1 MVLLRNM
8 IARFSRRDR
17 IAAQI
22 YGDCVAV
29 TRDPA
34 HYCGGRVADSVDG
47 RFDILAMHLFL
58 VIHRL
63 RAAGSDG
70 QAMVQSVIDS
80 FVRDMDQNLREMGAG
95 DVGVARNVKHMAE
108 ALNGLLRGYERAL
121 AEGPGALADYAGRN
135 VILRTDDDEA
145 AELTAD
151 QQTAAQRL
159 AGYVQAQIAFLSTV
173 PDDECLAGRCRMRPA
188 AVAYGEDAVAYGE
201 DEGSAEG

>member
-8 IARFSRRDR
+8 IARFSKRDR

-34 HYCGGRVADSVDG
+34 HYRDGHVADSVDG
-47 RFDILAMHLFL
+47 RFDILALHLFI

-63 RAAGSDG
+63 RDAGPDG
-70 QAMVQSVIDS
+70 QAMVQSIIDS

-95 DVGVARNVKHMAE
+95 DVGVARNVKHMAQ
-108 ALNGLLRGYERAL
+108 ALNGLLRGYERSL
-121 AEGPGALADYAGRN
+121 ADGPAALADYAGRN
-135 VILRTDDDEA
+135 VIQRTDDGE

-151 QQTAAQRL
+151 QQAAAQRL
-159 AGYVQAQIAFLSTV
+159 AAYVQAQIAFLSTV
-173 PDDECLAGRCRMRPA
+173 PDDACLVGRCSMQPA
-188 AVAYGEDAVAYGE
+188 AVAYGENK
-201 DEGSAEG
+201 GSAEA